1 MHQIDRQKVLVS
13 SEDIR
18 LQKHLKGTRE
28 GVDFDWFVQFVI
40 DNYIYITDDR
50 EQQIKD
56 LFFAVDGSNTGMMSM
71 FEFETVM
78 KLFYLK
84 SSKYI

>member
-28 GVDFDWFVQFVI
+28 AVDFDWFVQFVI

-56 LFFAVDGSNTGMMSM
+56 LFFAVDVSLVPHITNLG
-71 FEFETVM
+71 
-78 KLFYLK
+78 L
-84 SSKYI
+84 